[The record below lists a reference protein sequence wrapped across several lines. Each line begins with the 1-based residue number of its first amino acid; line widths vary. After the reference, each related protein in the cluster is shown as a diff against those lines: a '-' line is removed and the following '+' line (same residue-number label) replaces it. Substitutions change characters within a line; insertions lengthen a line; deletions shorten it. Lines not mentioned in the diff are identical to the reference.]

1 MPRVRLPNY
10 LTLQALLLEP
20 QMPLR
25 PVKEANMI
33 NITFVV
39 GLWMVLGIAT
49 LVLAVY
55 RWVLTAHF
63 ENDVVHLGAG
73 EEKEIPR
80 QSSLARKMNT
90 IDRWGKGMT
99 VLTAVIGLALA
110 TAYLYQ
116 AWESPNPGPN
126 NFYRNSEVK

>member
-1 MPRVRLPNY
+1 MFQEAKKMNGT
-10 LTLQALLLEP
+10 TLVA
-20 QMPLR
+20 
-25 PVKEANMI
+25 VW
-33 NITFVV
+33 V
-39 GLWMVLGIAT
+39 VLGVAT

-55 RWVLTAHF
+55 RHLLSAHE

-80 QSSLARKMNT
+80 QVHLAQKMLT
-90 IDRWGKGMT
+90 IDRWGKTMT
-99 VLTAVIGLALA
+99 IVTAVVGIGLA

-126 NFYRNSEVK
+126 NFYRNNNPVK